1 MTDLYYKQDWNEL
14 EKTYSNST
22 LPKITIDLE
31 MLYQLKNLHIKDT
44 TLLKG
49 TIMWEHSD
57 NSDVEWIMNIIMRNS
72 YFNFNYVKEMI

>member
-44 TLLKG
+44 NLLKG
-49 TIMWEHSD
+49 TIVWEHSD

-72 YFNFNYVKEMI
+72 YFNFNYVKEMV